1 VPSVIDL
8 SDNTRKLLKELFI
21 WFIDSVQF
29 WGIRYD
35 EIDKEEWVTMESMQ
49 DDGKLS
55 HATWSVLLFKK
66 KHIGG
71 FASSGINNDEE
82 HKEGWVTLGDK
93 EKSSIPGHKV
103 SHATWPVLFAYLER
117 KVIIIPYVKKQN
129 RNGIYSGK
137 QFDILK

>member
-1 VPSVIDL
+1 MH
-8 SDNTRKLLKELFI
+8 N
-21 WFIDSVQF
+21 
-29 WGIRYD
+29 G
-35 EIDKEEWVTMESMQ
+35 
-49 DDGKLS
+49 GKLS

-71 FASSGINNDEE
+71 FGSSGINNDKE